1 MAMPMERRGNAW
13 RPEMRGVSQERTSE
27 AEVHPEGNEGHP
39 PSLRAGSQRAVTWAV
54 GWFLGPAEAG
64 ESVRASGTAECVK
77 LAAAPATATE
87 QQD

>member
-1 MAMPMERRGNAW
+1 
-13 RPEMRGVSQERTSE
+13 MRGVSQERTSE
-27 AEVHPEGNEGHP
+27 AEGNEGHP

-54 GWFLGPAEAG
+54 RWFLGPAEAG

-77 LAAAPATATE
+77 LAAAPTTATE